1 LRQGIFSAAGKKT
14 PKQEKKI
21 PINVYEIKL
30 KEFHYP
36 PKAKLKKNVK
46 NVLKQKGKEFSK
58 VKWKYLDINKRFQ
71 TVFFFFGERG
81 G

>member
-1 LRQGIFSAAGKKT
+1 LRQGIFSAAGKKNT
-14 PKQEKKI
+14 EAGKKNSNECLRNKTKGI
-21 PINVYEIKL
+21 PLPAKL
-30 KEFHYP
+30 K
-36 PKAKLKKNVK
+36 KKNVK